1 MFICFLYFRF
11 SIIKRILFQCIAYLF
26 KVQEMSLLTGDWY
39 NGVGFPVTWTFVMFS
54 GSVDNCH
61 WLSVSVNMV
70 MAKGGSYMQNESV
83 KAA

>member
-1 MFICFLYFRF
+1 
-11 SIIKRILFQCIAYLF
+11 
-26 KVQEMSLLTGDWY
+26 MSLLTGDWY